1 MKYTLFFV
9 TIALFLSCKEDKNT
23 EAGPNLDTASEF
35 AITKAITLLD
45 NPSEKNSHLPRLFT
59 DGNTLYLSWVTRKD
73 STDQLY
79 YSALNN
85 GNWQPP
91 VLVSEGT
98 DWFTNWADFPAIAA
112 NDHSIL
118 TSHLQK
124 SANGTYTYDV
134 MLNLLDK
141 NLPSPQT
148 SGANSKGVF
157 TKQNFILHNDG
168 TKSEHGFVS
177 MLPYQDNSFFITW
190 LDGRNTAG
198 AEHDTHESHG
208 MGGAMTLRSAVVPA
222 TGEIAQRTEL
232 DNRVCDCCQTSA
244 AMTTNGPVVVYRDRS
259 EDEVRDI
266 SIVRYVNG
274 AWTKPTTLGEDNWKI
289 AGCPVNGP
297 SVDAFDNS
305 LAVAWFTVSKVEGDV
320 KVIFSDD
327 AGATFSRP
335 YRIDSG
341 SATGRVDIVML
352 SKKEAA
358 VMWMQPDGEDEA
370 LYLMKIDVHGY
381 TGEPIVISKTSA
393 ARASGFPQLERVGDT
408 LFVAWTDVLE
418 KSKHINVAKLS
429 ASAL

>member
-1 MKYTLFFV
+1 M
-9 TIALFLSCKEDKNT
+9 
-23 EAGPNLDTASEF
+23 
-35 AITKAITLLD
+35 
-45 NPSEKNSHLPRLFT
+45 
-59 DGNTLYLSWVTRKD
+59 
-73 STDQLY
+73 
-79 YSALNN
+79 
-85 GNWQPP
+85 
-91 VLVSEGT
+91 LVSEGT

-141 NLPSPQT
+141 NLPSPHT

-297 SVDAFDNS
+297 SVDAFDDA
-305 LAVAWFTVSKVEGDV
+305 LAVVWFTVSKGEGDV
-320 KVIFSDD
+320 KVIFSED

-335 YRIDSG
+335 
-341 SATGRVDIVML
+341 
-352 SKKEAA
+352 
-358 VMWMQPDGEDEA
+358 QPDGEDEA

-393 ARASGFPQLERVGDT
+393 ARASGFLQLERVGDT

-418 KSKHINVAKLS
+418 KSMHINVAKLS
-429 ASAL
+429 TSAL